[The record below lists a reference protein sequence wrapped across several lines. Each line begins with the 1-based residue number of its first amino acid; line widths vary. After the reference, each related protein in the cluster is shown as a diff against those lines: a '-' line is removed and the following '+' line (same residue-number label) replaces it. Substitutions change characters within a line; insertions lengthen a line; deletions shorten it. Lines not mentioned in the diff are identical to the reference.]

1 MSDVAAVVKTPQ
13 QDEIPPYDSNASL
26 TEEEIV
32 DGISKLAA
40 DVFAARAA
48 QESDIYDID

>member
-1 MSDVAAVVKTPQ
+1 MPDVAAVIKPLQ
-13 QDEIPPYDSNASL
+13 QDENPPYDSDASL

-40 DVFAARAA
+40 DVFANRAA
-48 QESDIYDID
+48 QESDIYDKD

>member
-1 MSDVAAVVKTPQ
+1 MPHVAAVIKPLQ
-13 QDEIPPYDSNASL
+13 QDEIPPYDSDASV

-40 DVFAARAA
+40 NVFADRTA
-48 QESDIYDID
+48 QESDIYDKD

>member
-1 MSDVAAVVKTPQ
+1 MPDVAAVIKAAQ
-13 QDEIPPYDSNASL
+13 QEIPPYDSDASL

-40 DVFAARAA
+40 DVFADRTA
-48 QESDIYDID
+48 QESDIYDKD

>member
-1 MSDVAAVVKTPQ
+1 MPDVAAAVKTPQ
-13 QDEIPPYDSNASL
+13 QDEIPPYDSDANL

-40 DVFAARAA
+40 DVFAERAA
-48 QESDIYDID
+48 QESDLYDKD

>member
-1 MSDVAAVVKTPQ
+1 MLDAIAVIKAAQ
-13 QDEIPPYDSNASL
+13 QNEIPPYDSDASL

-40 DVFAARAA
+40 NVFADRAA
-48 QESDIYDID
+48 QESDIYDKD

>member
-1 MSDVAAVVKTPQ
+1 MLDVTAVIKAAQK
-13 QDEIPPYDSNASL
+13 DEIPPYDSDASL

-40 DVFAARAA
+40 DVFADRAA
-48 QESDIYDID
+48 QESDIYDKD